1 MKTILFCLLICCFML
16 TACEQPQSPVET
28 DATLPSSSAADP
40 TVNPGSTTD
49 THPTAPTEPTMPTA
63 PVLSDEEQ
71 LAARTALSESSYSWK
86 VVCTPALDER
96 GFMPQYT
103 VYPVYIYSENDFMHK
118 TSQLYD
124 FTYTDDVFSESYQ
137 TLAEQYDDAFF
148 AEHVLLTIFV
158 ITADDMIPQVR
169 RIDIGEASPRFPQI
183 VVYLDNTDA
192 ISVAKQVYQIFIE
205 LPLHCSIPPVDS
217 AYGEMDYIG
226 CESYTLWFPGK

>member
-1 MKTILFCLLICCFML
+1 MKRILFCLLICCFML

-49 THPTAPTEPTMPTA
+49 IHPAVPTEPTMPTA

-71 LAARTALSESSYSWK
+71 LAARTALSESSYSWN

-103 VYPVYIYSENDFMHK
+103 VYPLYIYSTNDFMHK

-124 FTYTDDVFSESYQ
+124 FDYSDTIFPESYR
-137 TLAEQYDDAFF
+137 TLAEQYDDTFF
-148 AEHVLLTIFV
+148 ENHVLLTIFV
-158 ITADDMIPQVR
+158 ITANDVIPLVR

-183 VVYLDNTDA
+183 VVYLDNIDV
-192 ISVAKQVYQIFIE
+192 ISETQQVYQIFVE
-205 LPLHCSIPPVDS
+205 LPINCRIPPVDN
-217 AYGEMDYIG
+217 AYGELDYIG
-226 CESYTLWFPGK
+226 CESYRLWFPDK